1 MNAYERARAN
11 CTPSNGVAHAIYFR
25 SESHVL
31 FGWLHYPP
39 SAIASNIGLVICKPF
54 GYEATCSHRSIR
66 TFAEAAA
73 NLGIPTL
80 RFDYRGTGDSADLEG
95 EEQLEAWLD
104 NVLAAV
110 AEMRRATGVER
121 VCLLGIRLGGLLAVL
136 ASRRSEA
143 VDSLILI
150 APVLQGQRY
159 LRQLRM
165 TRLASTLGEAPAS
178 PEAGSIDQRAPL
190 GVAEMEVSG
199 FTLSAAAQ
207 RALADLDLSGLDS
220 LHLPKT
226 LIIDGDTLPTSR
238 AWAERLA
245 ATSPNR
251 IKYLALPGL
260 IEMTMRSPM
269 RAKVPSAMVAATRDW
284 LTERMMAVGM
294 IPAATAAA
302 PIQPAEPPASAM
314 SLEYAGPGQTVTE
327 RPVFIPSA
335 AMLFGIV
342 TEPRGDERRRR
353 GVILLNTGADNHIGA
368 SRMHVT
374 LARRWARHGYVV
386 LRLDLGG
393 LGDSATGPG
402 CRNDEVFSEA
412 AMDEIRD
419 AIEYLRVHYGVENIT
434 VGGVCSGAYH
444 ALRAAVAELQVNQV
458 FLVNPQNYFWKKGMR
473 IDDLHLAEVV
483 QKPTLYVTQIFSRNA
498 WNRLIHGDVSLVRIF
513 RIYVNRVLLACESTL
528 RELARRLSVAL
539 PQDLGAELQA
549 ICDRGV
555 RVLFVFARGEPGLRL
570 LELQGGSGVRQLGDR
585 CRVHVVGGG
594 DHIFS
599 QRQYRAEMEDL
610 LTRELFSR
618 FQPTVVGN
626 VDLSAAR

>member
-25 SESHVL
+25 SESDLL
-31 FGWLHYPP
+31 FGWLHYPA
-39 SAIASNIGLVICKPF
+39 SAASNLGLVICNPF

-66 TFAEAAA
+66 TFAETAAK
-73 NLGIPTL
+73 LDIPSL
-80 RFDYRGTGDSADLEG
+80 RFDYRGTGDSADLAEG
-95 EEQLEAWLD
+95 EEQLEAWVD

-110 AEMRRATGVER
+110 AEMRRATGVQR
-121 VCLLGIRLGGLLAVL
+121 VCVLGIRLGGLLAML

-143 VDSLILI
+143 IDSLILI

-165 TRLASTLGEAPAS
+165 TRLASTLGGATAPAAAS
-178 PEAGSIDQRAPL
+178 AIDPRAPL

-207 RALADLDLSGLDS
+207 RALADLDMSGVDS
-220 LHLPKT
+220 PHWPKM

-251 IKYLALPGL
+251 FQYLALPGL

-269 RAKVPSAMVAATRDW
+269 RATVPTAMVAAACDW
-284 LTERMMAVGM
+284 LAERMMAVG
-294 IPAATAAA
+294 PTSAGNTAV
-302 PIQPAEPPASAM
+302 PIQAAEPPASVM
-314 SLEYAGPGQTVTE
+314 PLEYAGPGQTVTE
-327 RPVFIPSA
+327 RPVFIPSD

-393 LGDSATGPG
+393 LGDSTTGPG
-402 CRNDEVFSEA
+402 CRNDEVFPEA
-412 AMDEIRD
+412 AMDEIRA

-444 ALRAAVAELQVNQV
+444 ALRAAVAELPVNQV

-473 IDDLHLAEVV
+473 IDELHLAEVV
-483 QKPTLYVTQIFSRNA
+483 QKPTLYVSQLFSRNA
-498 WNRLIHGDVSLVRIF
+498 WNRLLHGDVSLVRIF
-513 RIYVNRVLLACESTL
+513 RIYVNRILLAFESTL
-528 RELARRLSVAL
+528 RELARRLTIAL
-539 PQDLGAELQA
+539 PQDLGAELRT

-555 RVLFVFARGEPGLRL
+555 RVLFV
-570 LELQGGSGVRQLGDR
+570 
-585 CRVHVVGGG
+585 
-594 DHIFS
+594 
-599 QRQYRAEMEDL
+599 
-610 LTRELFSR
+610 
-618 FQPTVVGN
+618 
-626 VDLSAAR
+626 